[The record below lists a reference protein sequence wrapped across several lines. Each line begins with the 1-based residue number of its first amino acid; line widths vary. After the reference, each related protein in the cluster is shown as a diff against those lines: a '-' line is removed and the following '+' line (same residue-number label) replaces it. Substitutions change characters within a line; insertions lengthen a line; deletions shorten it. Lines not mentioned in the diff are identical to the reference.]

1 MLRHIINNLSTY
13 SNEDEYSFWEQ
24 VSEDNIEDFLLDY
37 TLPEPLLN
45 INSKNFSLIKSLL
58 EADIIEKDDIAGSLL
73 GSVEV
78 DIVSSILMFTIMYGS
93 SAECKC
99 SPKEKWVGY
108 TSEDIE
114 SMEVQSTVENNLQT
128 NT

>member
-45 INSKNFSLIKSLL
+45 INSNNFSLIKSLL

-99 SPKEKWVGY
+99 SPKEKWMGY
-108 TSEDIE
+108 TS
-114 SMEVQSTVENNLQT
+114 
-128 NT
+128 